1 MNTDP
6 HPRDAALRELLVASV
21 DATPLTAPRRA
32 RMSWRPLVAFVAAGV
47 LTGGAVGIAASAA
60 ERTSNVTMQS
70 ITITKPSWVRDDMTL
85 IGDPIV
91 AYDPR
96 GPVSVGERPADA
108 THLAVDVI
116 CLAPEI
122 GYTHVID
129 DTTIGHGTCSEASD
143 TPRVR
148 YGGSGSAETVSGS
161 GPHDVTVTAS
171 GSIAVWLS
179 WIAIPPAP
187 EPSAAQQAELADG
200 AVTLE
205 EYRAA
210 FARYRSCLQ
219 DAGHDVSSL
228 TDMGD
233 HYRWVLMD
241 EVVSSGADEACYRA
255 EFAEVDT
262 RWQSSLRE

>member
-6 HPRDAALRELLVASV
+6 HPRDAALRQLLVASV

-32 RMSWRPLVAFVAAGV
+32 RMSWRALVAFVAAGV
-47 LTGGAVGIAASAA
+47 LTGGAVGIAANAT
-60 ERTSNVTMQS
+60 ERASNVTMQS
-70 ITITKPSWVRDDMTL
+70 ITISTPSWVRDDMTL
-85 IGDPIV
+85 VGDPIV

-96 GPVSVGERPADA
+96 GSVSVGERPADA
-108 THLAVDVI
+108 THLAIDII
-116 CLAPEI
+116 CLAPGV
-122 GYTHVID
+122 GYTQAID
-129 DTTIGHGTCSEASD
+129 GTTLGQGTCSDETD

-148 YGGSGSAETVSGS
+148 YGGSGSTQTVTGT
-161 GPHDVTVTAS
+161 GPHELTVVAS

-179 WIAIPPAP
+179 WIAIPPTP

-200 AVTLE
+200 TVTLE

-210 FARYRSCLQ
+210 FDRYRACLQ

-241 EVVSSGADEACYRA
+241 DVVSSGADEACYPA
-255 EFAEVDT
+255 EFAEVDM
-262 RWQSSLRE
+262 RWQAYLQE